1 MSSLYISIAKGELPR
16 ISDSDALRLFADCFP
31 DLSHLKNADPTVES
45 SSNTGSKSWTPS
57 RAIFGEDFTEVNR
70 TLVSMLAVK
79 WLLADDYEA
88 FTGGQPEAV
97 RLSRASFQ
105 SLREFSLPGNLSSQD
120 KYALLVALVID
131 DIGKDPALA
140 QQVEEAASAASPIS
154 PVYPEAPA
162 SPASSDH
169 SGTVLQAAQAGLVS
183 SLEKMPRENRM
194 AVLQNLVIGSRLNIA
209 QVLQGETAPA
219 SLEVLQQISDSD
231 QGFHIRATV
240 TFLDVG
246 GAAAHRNP
254 HGCVVMTEPVFR
266 SYMATI
272 QRLDEFRRH
281 LIATPRACYD
291 QVLSFR
297 ATILHECGFGLLS
310 TDNSEERALLRLLS
324 MGRVENKDTAV
335 RFQRAFSLL
344 EDPTRRALVDGLS
357 VDGVN
362 DGVAVVPYYAPGL
375 LSETLKKVQN
385 HSEDATIQVLA
396 AYMTFLARVFGGSTP
411 QPGQPGGLVER
422 DVSFALATVESSEFQ
437 EDPGILASLEMPW
450 EKDEAQ
456 HRRRGGWYSA
466 VRALARFLYVG
477 RSIQG
482 RGAGQPT

>member
-1 MSSLYISIAKGELPR
+1 MSSLYTSIAKGELPR

-45 SSNTGSKSWTPS
+45 SSSTGSKSWTPS
-57 RAIFGEDFTEVNR
+57 REIFGEDFTEVNR

-105 SLREFSLPGNLSSQD
+105 SLREFSLQENPSSQD
-120 KYALLVALVID
+120 IYALLVALAID

-140 QQVEEAASAASPIS
+140 QEVEETASAASPIS
-154 PVYPEAPA
+154 PVSPASPA

-183 SLEKMPRENRM
+183 SLRDMPRETRM
-194 AVLQNLVIGSRLNIA
+194 AVLQNLVLGSRVNIA

-219 SLEVLQQISDSD
+219 SLAVLQQIPDAD

-240 TFLDVG
+240 TFLDVA

-254 HGCVVMTEPVFR
+254 HGCVVMTESVFR

-272 QRLDEFRRH
+272 QRLDEFRKH
-281 LIATPRACYD
+281 LIDTPRACYD

-297 ATILHECGFGLLS
+297 ANILHECGFGLLS
-310 TDNSEERALLRLLS
+310 TDNSDERALLRLLS
-324 MGRVENKDTAV
+324 MGRVESKDVAE
-335 RFQRAFSLL
+335 RFQRAFNLL
-344 EDPTRRALVDGLS
+344 ADPIRRALVDGLS
-357 VDGVN
+357 VDGID

-375 LSETLKKVQN
+375 LSEILKKIPK
-385 HSEDATIQVLA
+385 HSEDAIVQVLA
-396 AYMTFLARVFGGSTP
+396 AYMSFLAHVFDGSTP
-411 QPGQPGGLVER
+411 QPGKPGGLVER
-422 DVSFALATVESSEFQ
+422 DVSFALATVESSEFK
-437 EDPGILASLEMPW
+437 EHPDILASLEMPW
-450 EKDEAQ
+450 EKDDAA

-466 VRALARFLYVG
+466 VKALARFLYVG
-477 RSIQG
+477 RSVQG
-482 RGAGQPT
+482 RGAGHLT

>member
-1 MSSLYISIAKGELPR
+1 MSSLYTSIAKGELPR

-45 SSNTGSKSWTPS
+45 SSSTGSKSWTPS
-57 RAIFGEDFTEVNR
+57 RAVFGEDFTEVNR

-88 FTGGQPEAV
+88 FTGGQPEAA

-105 SLREFSLPGNLSSQD
+105 SLREFSLQGNPSSED
-120 KYALLVALVID
+120 IYALLVALVID

-140 QQVEEAASAASPIS
+140 QEVEEMASAASPVS
-154 PVYPEAPA
+154 PASPA

-183 SLEKMPRENRM
+183 SLRDMPRKTRM
-194 AVLQNLVIGSRLNIA
+194 AVLQNLELGSRVNIA

-219 SLEVLQQISDSD
+219 SLAVLQQIPEAD

-240 TFLDVG
+240 TFLDVA

-254 HGCVVMTEPVFR
+254 HGCVVMTESVFR

-281 LIATPRACYD
+281 LIDTPRACYD
-291 QVLSFR
+291 QVLTFR
-297 ATILHECGFGLLS
+297 ANTLHECGFGLLS
-310 TDNSEERALLRLLS
+310 TDNSDERALLRLLS
-324 MGRVENKDTAV
+324 MGRVENKDVAE
-335 RFQRAFSLL
+335 RFQRAFNLL
-344 EDPTRRALVDGLS
+344 ADPTRRVLVDGLS
-357 VDGVN
+357 VDGID

-375 LSETLKKVQN
+375 LSEILKKIPK
-385 HSEDATIQVLA
+385 HSEDATVQVLA
-396 AYMTFLARVFGGSTP
+396 AYMSFLARVFGGSTP
-411 QPGQPGGLVER
+411 QPGKLGGLVER
-422 DVSFALATVESSEFQ
+422 DVSFALATVESSEFK
-437 EDPGILASLEMPW
+437 ENPDILASLEMPW
-450 EKDEAQ
+450 EKDDAER
-456 HRRRGGWYSA
+456 RRRGGWYSA
-466 VRALARFLYVG
+466 VKALARFLYVG
-477 RSIQG
+477 RSAQG
-482 RGAGQPT
+482 RGAGS

>member
-1 MSSLYISIAKGELPR
+1 MSSSHPSIEKGELSR

-57 RAIFGEDFTEVNR
+57 RAIFGEDFIEVNR

-105 SLREFSLPGNLSSQD
+105 SRREFSLPGDPPSQD
-120 KYALLVALVID
+120 IYAVLVALVID

-140 QQVEEAASAASPIS
+140 QEVEEAASAASAAS
-154 PVYPEAPA
+154 PLSPLSPAAPA

-169 SGTVLQAAQAGLVS
+169 SSTALQAVQAGLVS
-183 SLEKMPRENRM
+183 SLEELPCDNRK

-219 SLEVLQQISDSD
+219 SLAVLQEISDTD

-297 ATILHECGFGLLS
+297 AKILHECGFGLLS
-310 TDNSEERALLRLLS
+310 TDNSDERALLRLLS
-324 MGRVENKDTAV
+324 MGRVENKGMAV
-335 RFQRAFSLL
+335 RFQRAFNLL

-357 VDGVN
+357 VDGVE

-375 LSETLKKVQN
+375 LSETLKTVPKD
-385 HSEDATIQVLA
+385 SEDATVQVLA
-396 AYMTFLARVFGGSTP
+396 AYMSFLARVFGGSTP
-411 QPGQPGGLVER
+411 QPGKPGGLVER
-422 DVSFALATVESSEFQ
+422 DVSFALATVESSEFK

-450 EKDEAQ
+450 EK
-456 HRRRGGWYSA
+456 
-466 VRALARFLYVG
+466 VN
-477 RSIQG
+477 
-482 RGAGQPT
+482 